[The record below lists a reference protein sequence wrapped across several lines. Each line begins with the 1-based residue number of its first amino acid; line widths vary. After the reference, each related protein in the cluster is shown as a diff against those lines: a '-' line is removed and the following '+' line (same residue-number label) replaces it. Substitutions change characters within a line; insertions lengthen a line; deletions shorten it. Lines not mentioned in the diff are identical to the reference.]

1 MSGAWVLLVDF
12 ELGVLNTPGLVSRRS
27 AIALMEEGDCCK
39 EKNKVAEHKRQT
51 AYFEVFSRTH
61 PEQTSLPMETLQMLL
76 SGGYR

>member
-1 MSGAWVLLVDF
+1 MLVDF

-51 AYFEVFSRTH
+51 AYFEVFSISNFLVSFCSKSQSTW
-61 PEQTSLPMETLQMLL
+61 EVFLL
-76 SGGYR
+76 